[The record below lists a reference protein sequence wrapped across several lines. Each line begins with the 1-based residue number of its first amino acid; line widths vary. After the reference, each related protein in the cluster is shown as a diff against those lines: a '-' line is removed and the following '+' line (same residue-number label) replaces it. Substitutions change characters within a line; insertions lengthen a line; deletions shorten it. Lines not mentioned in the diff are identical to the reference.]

1 MNRLITFLICLTAA
15 FSSYG
20 QANDLKLPKDPKT
33 ASEAKRQFALAVDN
47 MGIKRYREAANSI
60 HWLMTNAPG
69 LYDGL
74 YVNGYKAYEELSKGF
89 EGEDKQKMLDSMV
102 VCYKL
107 KDEFFKLN
115 TREQNNLAYRYY
127 KYWKNDKSKIMEGIG
142 IYERAYA
149 TDANKVI
156 NNNLVSYMDMIRRA
170 NAYGNDI
177 PSDRA
182 IEVYFQINEVV
193 DFKDNANADHVKF
206 DRYREAL
213 TGLLIQTVG
222 DDKLNCDF
230 INENL
235 APGLD
240 QKEDLKLAK
249 KVFGLLLSR
258 ECSDSPYFMK
268 AAGIIQDQEPTEG
281 LAKVLAQR
289 FAANKEFDKALALYQ
304 SAFDLST
311 EDEKK
316 AQLQLSMSKIYA
328 QQGDKNKARTAAMEA
343 AKLDSSVAKEAYKFV
358 AGMYMSSFDDCAK
371 QQSQIDD
378 RAIFMAAFDLYQ
390 KAGDSAG
397 MNNAKAQFPTVS
409 DVFTANKKEGD
420 SIKVGCWIQV
430 TTIIRTRPS
439 DN

>member
-1 MNRLITFLICLTAA
+1 MNRLITILLCLIVAV
-15 FSSYG
+15 SSYA
-20 QANDLKLPKDPKT
+20 QDLKLPDDPEL
-33 ASEAKRQFALAVDN
+33 ASEARRRFALAVDN
-47 MGIKRYREAANSI
+47 IGIKEYRDAANSI
-60 HWLMTNAPG
+60 NWLMKNAPG

-74 YVNGYKAYEELSKGF
+74 YVNGYKAYEELAKGVS
-89 EGEDKQKMLDSMV
+89 GADKEALLDSMV
-102 VCYKL
+102 ICYQL
-107 KDEFFKLN
+107 KDELYKLN

-127 KYWKNDKSKIMEGIG
+127 KYWKTDKSKIMAGMAA
-142 IYERAYA
+142 YERAFA

-156 NNNLVSYMDMIRRA
+156 NNNIVSYMDMIRRA
-170 NAYGNDI
+170 KAYGNDI
-177 PSDRA
+177 SAEKA

-222 DDKLNCDF
+222 EDKLTCEF

-258 ECSDSPYFMK
+258 ECGNSPYFMK
-268 AAGIIQDQEPTEG
+268 AATIIQNEEPTEG

-289 FAANKEFDKALALYQ
+289 FAAAKDYDKAMELYQ
-304 SAFDLST
+304 SAMELST
-311 EDEKK
+311 DNDKK
-316 AQLQLSMSKIYA
+316 AQLQFDMSRIYA
-328 QQGDKNKARTAAMEA
+328 QQGDKAAARKAALEA
-343 AKLDSSVAKEAYKFV
+343 AKLDNELAKEAYTLV
-358 AGMYMSSFDDCAK
+358 AGMYMNSFNDCSK
-371 QQSQIDD
+371 KQSQIDD
-378 RAIFMAAFDLYQ
+378 RAVFMAAYDMYQ

-409 DVFTANKKEGD
+409 DVFTANKKEGE
-420 SIKVGCWIQV
+420 SVKVGCWIQV
-430 TTIIRTRPS
+430 STTIRTRPS